1 MFQQWLLTSD
11 PAATKTKYS
20 DQELAA
26 LKISENMTFQAVFG
40 EDNYAI
46 TFITTEGTLGETDS
60 TSLTLKKDGKDPFST
75 DDFPEVKNASA
86 VFKGWFYGG
95 ETKTAQ
101 DWDGTEATGNMQFV
115 AAFEG
120 NVPLH
125 RIANNSTFYSKAV
138 KFEKTASA
146 PCQV

>member
-46 TFITTEGTLGETDS
+46 TFITTDGTLGETDS
-60 TSLTLKKDGKDPFST
+60 TSLTLKKDGKDPFCLLYTSRC
-75 DDFPEVKNASA
+75 V
-86 VFKGWFYGG
+86 
-95 ETKTAQ
+95 
-101 DWDGTEATGNMQFV
+101 
-115 AAFEG
+115 
-120 NVPLH
+120 
-125 RIANNSTFYSKAV
+125 
-138 KFEKTASA
+138 
-146 PCQV
+146 